1 MRITQH
7 TKSPFNSI
15 PKWPPI
21 WFSHDCDITWKRF
34 IYCHAEVVSRDFVTL
49 MQPLC
54 MIGCQLTADSSMHRS
69 TRNCSICITCIA
81 ERSKQFIHDNFYN
94 LNFSHNVARKKCH
107 WKNVHYIE
115 FVQVSSWS
123 KSRVAVV
130 YAFPIAF
137 LSFEPHCD

>member
-1 MRITQH
+1 
-7 TKSPFNSI
+7 
-15 PKWPPI
+15 
-21 WFSHDCDITWKRF
+21 
-34 IYCHAEVVSRDFVTL
+34 

-54 MIGCQLTADSSMHRS
+54 MIGWQLTADSSMHRS
-69 TRNCSICITCIA
+69 TRNCICITCIA

-94 LNFSHNVARKKCH
+94 SNFSHNVARKKCH

-115 FVQVSSWS
+115 FVQVSSLS

-137 LSFEPHCD
+137 LSFEPHCDYIRVRNYRSTIYVMRSCFAYRVLHKLCITPVSYTITQ